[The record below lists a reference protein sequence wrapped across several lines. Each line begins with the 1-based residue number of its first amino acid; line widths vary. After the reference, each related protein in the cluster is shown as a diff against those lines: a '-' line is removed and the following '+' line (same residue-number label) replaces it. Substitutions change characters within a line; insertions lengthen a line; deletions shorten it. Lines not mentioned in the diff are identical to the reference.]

1 MELAKDTRERIFAA
15 ANSLYE
21 QAGRAGNFPTVD
33 AVRKLAKVNMND
45 ASVGMKEWRR
55 TQTAQAAPVA
65 VQVPE
70 AIQQASG
77 IALAA
82 LWHEAQELA
91 NESLRAAQAGWD
103 AERTEAETLNKQM
116 ADAYE
121 SLVVDLEASQAAASR
136 FQSEAEASSASNALL
151 TARLDEAGV
160 ALTAAAAATATADA
174 RTVEIERRATELRV
188 ELDHAHQEA
197 AQAREVLAGVHRA
210 HTSEVEAL
218 RVDLAA
224 LQAKADQAALTAA
237 GQIDALR
244 QAHSAEVEAMK
255 AKADQAAS
263 ASSAQLDT
271 LRNELATVRARA
283 EAAQESHQQQR
294 TQAASEVKRLAEQL
308 EAAKAGRDQAEK
320 AAASAREESAAL
332 RGQMDALKDQNSQL
346 LQTLKADAE
355 KRGSNNKK

>member
-1 MELAKDTRERIFAA
+1 M
-15 ANSLYE
+15 
-21 QAGRAGNFPTVD
+21 
-33 AVRKLAKVNMND
+33 RKLAKVNMND

-121 SLVVDLEASQAAASR
+121 SLVVDLEAAQTAALR

-160 ALTAAAAATATADA
+160 ALTAAATATADA
-174 RTVEIERRATELRV
+174 RTVEIERRATELRL

-218 RVDLAA
+218 RADLAA

-237 GQIDALR
+237 G
-244 QAHSAEVEAMK
+244 
-255 AKADQAAS
+255 
-263 ASSAQLDT
+263 QLDT

-283 EAAQESHQQQR
+283 EAAQESQQQR

-308 EAAKAGRDQAEK
+308 EAAKAGCDQAEK